1 MSAGPGSPHGQRR
14 GVLGVMIRA
23 AAGRRFHSKRPRRQI
38 LEEMRW
44 ERAAFGAVAHVI
56 VTVSVLA
63 VAGLEPSLATAA
75 VLVMLSALIGGGTT
89 YSWHR
94 VLDAIERTHV
104 DDVDAAYRAMRD
116 QVGERASAR
125 RTRSRERRRAADTW
139 IVWFVG
145 GGR

>member
-1 MSAGPGSPHGQRR
+1 MSAGPGIPHGQRR

-44 ERAAFGAVAHVI
+44 ERAAFGAVAHTI
-56 VTVSVLA
+56 ITVSVLA
-63 VAGLEPSLATAA
+63 VAGLEPSLATAV
-75 VLVMLSALIGGGTT
+75 VLVMLSALIGGGAAYT
-89 YSWHR
+89 WHR
-94 VLDAIERTHV
+94 VLDAMERSRV
-104 DDVDAAYRAMRD
+104 DDVDAEYRRLRD
-116 QVGERASAR
+116 RAWGRASAR
-125 RTRSRERRRAADTW
+125 RARSRERRRAADAR